1 MPVTWMSLCRQ
12 YRNDNDFRGSL
23 NFFVISFAIAVVSWF
38 FGVVMLFMAFVVCM
52 LNAYFCGKYYGQ
64 KPIYALQATFLGLV
78 YDFCLFYKT
87 CFFNFS
93 TMQPVL
99 KLNGASTTLL
109 FYWKASPLGI
119 FCGYTF
125 VLSLF
130 HFSEFIVTAVSNR
143 RSLQPDSFLLNH
155 SAAYW
160 IAAFASWTEFFLE
173 VHFTPFLKVYAISG
187 LGFII
192 CMCGEVIRKLA
203 MLHAGNGFTH
213 RLALSKRPDHRLVTT
228 GIYSYLRHPGYAG
241 WFLWSIGTQI
251 ILCNP
256 ICLFSYAYITWHFF
270 KERIYDEERDLIH
283 FFVKREGGSAKEY
296 VLNCQRCI
304 NDDQ

>member
-12 YRNDNDFRGSL
+12 YRNDNEFRGCL
-23 NFFVISFAIAVVSWF
+23 NFFVGSFAIAVVSWF
-38 FGVVMLFMAFVVCM
+38 FGVVMLFIAFVVCM
-52 LNAYFCGKYYGQ
+52 LNAYFYGKYYGQ
-64 KPIYALQATFLGLV
+64 KPIYALQATFLGL
-78 YDFCLFYKT
+78 
-87 CFFNFS
+87 
-93 TMQPVL
+93 
-99 KLNGASTTLL
+99 LNGASTTLL
-109 FYWKASPLGI
+109 FYWKVSPLGV

-155 SAAYW
+155 STAYW
-160 IAAFASWTEFFLE
+160 MAAFASWTEFFLE
-173 VHFTPFLKVYAISG
+173 VYFAPFLKVYAISG
-187 LGFII
+187 FGFII

-241 WFLWSIGTQI
+241 
-251 ILCNP
+251 
-256 ICLFSYAYITWHFF
+256 
-270 KERIYDEERDLIH
+270 
-283 FFVKREGGSAKEY
+283 
-296 VLNCQRCI
+296 
-304 NDDQ
+304 